1 MYEAVIFDW
10 DGTLWD
16 ASSFI
21 QHTYSIVFS
30 RHGMEKMSVE
40 MFRKKFKHDWRASL
54 KDLGLGGYE
63 DELEW
68 EWRKQMEILNPMAY
82 DWVKPLLEEIKS
94 KVPTAIVSSAPKKH
108 LLNEIR
114 KNGLV
119 ELFNV
124 VLGAEDVKAIKP
136 DPTPLLIAA
145 KKLDANAK
153 KCLYVGDMVEDARA
167 CENAGIDF
175 VAVEWGIH
183 DETVLKAEKHVFFA
197 ENPLKLGDFI
207 KESL

>member
-21 QHTYSIVFS
+21 QHTYSIVFL
-30 RHGMEKMSVE
+30 RHGIEKMNGE
-40 MFRKKFKHDWRASL
+40 MFRKTFKHDWRAAL
-54 KDLGLGGYE
+54 KNLGLEGYE
-63 DELEW
+63 DELER
-68 EWRKQMEILNPMAY
+68 EWRKQMKILKPRAY
-82 DWVKPLLEEIKS
+82 EWVKPLLEEINA
-94 KVPTAIVSSAPKKH
+94 KVPSAIVSSAPKKH
-108 LLNEIR
+108 LSNEIR
-114 KNGLV
+114 KNGLDD
-119 ELFNV
+119 LFNV

-145 KKLDANAK
+145 KKLGADAK

-167 CENAGIDF
+167 CEKAGIDF
-175 VAVEWGIH
+175 VAVDWGIH

-197 ENPLKLGDFI
+197 GNPLKLRDFI